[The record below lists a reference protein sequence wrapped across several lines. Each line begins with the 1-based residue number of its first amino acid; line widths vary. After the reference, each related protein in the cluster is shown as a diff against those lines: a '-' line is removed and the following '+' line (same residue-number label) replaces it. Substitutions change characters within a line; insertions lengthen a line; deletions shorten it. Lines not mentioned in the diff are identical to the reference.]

1 VHVEVINTGTELL
14 LGNVT
19 NTHLA
24 FLGQALFP
32 LGLRVE
38 RQICVPDGPAIGTAL
53 AEAFGRAEIVLVTGG
68 LGPTSDDLT
77 RDLVAEL
84 LHRPLA
90 DDPLVLESIK
100 NYFTRLGRPINA
112 SIARQ
117 AQVPEGATVLDNAN
131 GTAPGLYLPP
141 TLLPD
146 GRQSPHVF
154 LLPGPPRELRP
165 MFTGQVVPIIQRLLP
180 AGETPA
186 DCCIYRCVGIGESAV
201 EALVGPALAKI
212 DGLEIGYCARLG
224 EVDVRCIGS
233 DGMLER
239 AKAVILPA
247 LASHLLARDAR
258 SIEEMLVHRLTETKR
273 TLACAESC
281 TGGLLANRITNV
293 PGASRVFLAG
303 LTTYSS
309 AAKCALLGVDAAL
322 IERHGAVSREVAAAM
337 AAGARR
343 VTGADF
349 ALATTGEAGP
359 ASGSGQPVGTVFIA
373 LADPAGGEP
382 IVENFAYKTDREA
395 FKQRTCQ
402 AAFDL
407 LRRNLG

>member
-1 VHVEVINTGTELL
+1 VRVEVINTGTELL

-186 DCCIYRCVGIGESAV
+186 DCCIYRCVGIGESSV

>member
-1 VHVEVINTGTELL
+1 VRVEVINTGTELL